1 MLLFTFAYI
10 FYEFYTSPRIRMT
23 KFTWKNIEKNKWV
36 YSSYRIT
43 FDIKDSWN
51 FGNDIEEN
59 FVIFGIDNNSSYRSD
74 NGKNNCLLSG
84 EGPTSDFMAFLVIQK
99 KHFELI
105 LVKETQTFAYACI
118 IMAITVIYL

>member
-1 MLLFTFAYI
+1 
-10 FYEFYTSPRIRMT
+10 MT

-84 EGPTSDFMAFLVIQK
+84 EGPTSDFMAFLAIQK

-118 IMAITVIYL
+118 IMAITVIYLLIKKDLLA